1 MVNVGKVSYGMYLF
15 HWAILEYVCNRIFT
29 TDNLALKVI
38 VFIPYVITVY
48 LFASLSFRVYESQF
62 LKLKDTLFTK
72 KKSEKANIQVVQPP
86 ASELPFLKPA
96 SHE

>member
-1 MVNVGKVSYGMYLF
+1 VV
-15 HWAILEYVCNRIFT
+15 
-29 TDNLALKVI
+29 

-48 LFASLSFRVYESQF
+48 LFANLSFRVYESRF

-72 KKSEKANIQVVQPP
+72 EKTKKANIQVAQPP

-96 SHE
+96 SNE